1 MILNLEVQTIY
12 DIQFSEEVELYHEL
26 EYPGRQT
33 IPVNITNDGNTRT
46 EFIIY
51 TPEGFRGWSVFLE
64 EDNTECRDYNEDL
77 KCTLE
82 SGESTQIQVIV
93 RPPNNAEIE
102 DNYTFTLS
110 VEPFV
115 DGEPMIVGREN
126 IEISVLG
133 TPDEGLLGLGL
144 SQEEIASGIYVI
156 IGLLFVGILYRTAR
170 PTISQLFRKKN

>member
-1 MILNLEVQTIY
+1 
-12 DIQFSEEVELYHEL
+12 
-26 EYPGRQT
+26 
-33 IPVNITNDGNTRT
+33 
-46 EFIIY
+46 
-51 TPEGFRGWSVFLE
+51 
-64 EDNTECRDYNEDL
+64 
-77 KCTLE
+77 
-82 SGESTQIQVIV
+82 
-93 RPPNNAEIE
+93 
-102 DNYTFTLS
+102 NYTFTLS

-170 PTISQLFRKKN
+170 PTFSQLFRKKN

>member
-1 MILNLEVQTIY
+1 M
-12 DIQFSEEVELYHEL
+12 
-26 EYPGRQT
+26 
-33 IPVNITNDGNTRT
+33 NITNDGKLRT

-51 TPEGFRGWSVFLE
+51 TLKVSAVGQFLKKP
-64 EDNTECRDYNEDL
+64 ECRDYNEDL
-77 KCTLE
+77 KCTLNLWRIY
-82 SGESTQIQVIV
+82 TNQVIV

-102 DNYTFTLS
+102 DNYISLS

-133 TPDEGLLGLGL
+133 KPDEGLLGLGL

-156 IGLLFVGILYRTAR
+156 IGLLFVGILYRTVR